1 MNTAVIPRILRKSD
15 KAGKTHEVQAVLEFA
30 ISLFTS
36 SDKAWE
42 DQLNEAVGGVTGVGD
57 NMNLAPSLLIGA
69 GDLIDGVTSTTN
81 TIIPVT
87 AAWGPLLDKVKLFTE
102 IVDKASEV

>member
-1 MNTAVIPRILRKSD
+1 LNTAVVPRKLCKSD
-15 KAGKTHEVQAVLEFA
+15 SAGKTHEVQAVLEFA
-30 ISLFTS
+30 ISFFTS
-36 SDKAWE
+36 SDEAWE
-42 DQLNEAVGGVTGVGD
+42 DQLIEAVGGVTGVGD

-69 GDLIDGVTSTTN
+69 GDFIDGVTSTTN